1 MNKHV
6 LSILA
11 LLILLLPAATAL
23 QADLLNTNPAP
34 ATAGEYV
41 EITTRVTTQ
50 STQEVLRDVQI
61 SIQNNNYV
69 STVSQPRNYASIRP
83 GDQVTSTH
91 RVYLSEQTPEGN
103 INLQLQVR
111 TNQATLQFNLPLY
124 VRSATRNADLR
135 IGQVR
140 TTPQEL
146 VPNSNQNEL
155 RVTLQNLGEQEA
167 ELIRAELEIHNEHAS
182 ASYAYSLED
191 SLSSLAGGAQ
201 DTLTFVLDI
210 EEEAREAIPAQLQL
224 TYRTRQD
231 AQSSPQAEQATL
243 PLTLPISKTPYLEV
257 THQELLTSSQQA
269 STDNTLRLTITNTGE
284 EEALDARVRL
294 FPDISYPLIFE
305 RTSQYL
311 GARIRPGENR
321 TLDIKY
327 EVLSSADV
335 RDYEVAVELESLV
348 STTRYTQQDTMTIPV
363 SEGSGLGAQTVAW
376 IIIAAIALL
385 ALSIGYTRRK
395 KQ

>member
-1 MNKHV
+1 MQKHL
-6 LSILA
+6 LSLLA
-11 LLILLLPAATAL
+11 LAILLLPATSAL

-41 EITTRVTTQ
+41 EITTRITSE
-50 STQEVLRDVQI
+50 STQESLRNLQVRVQDNQYVNAI
-61 SIQNNNYV
+61 SE
-69 STVSQPRNYASIRP
+69 PRTYASIRP
-83 GDQVTSTH
+83 GDQITSTH
-91 RVYLSEQTPEGN
+91 RVYLSEQTPEGE
-103 INLQLQVR
+103 INLQLRVE
-111 TNQATLQFNLPLY
+111 TTQATLQFELPLY
-124 VRSATRNADLR
+124 VRAASRNADLR
-135 IGQVR
+135 VGQVR

-146 VPNSNQNEL
+146 VPDSTQNEL

-167 ELIRAELEIHNEHAS
+167 ELIRAELELLSEQAS

-201 DTLTFVLDI
+201 DTLTFIIDV
-210 EEEAREAIPAQLQL
+210 EEEARENIPAQLQL
-224 TYRTRQD
+224 TYRTRED

-243 PLTLPISKTPYLEV
+243 PLVLPIDNTPYLEV
-257 THQELLTSSQQA
+257 THQELLTSSEQG

-311 GARIRPGENR
+311 GASIKPGENR
-321 TLDIKY
+321 SLDVKY
-327 EVLSSADV
+327 EVLSGADV

-348 STTRYTQQDTMTIPV
+348 STTRYTQQDTMSIPV
-363 SEGSGLGAQTVAW
+363 SQGSGVGAQTVAW
-376 IIIAAIALL
+376 IIIGAITLL
-385 ALSIGYTRRK
+385 ALSIGYTKRK
-395 KQ
+395 K